1 MGVWERDGTMAC
13 TTVKRNG
20 FVCLTELAVA
30 VAMVSLVLTM
40 TLSSVS
46 WDRERHM
53 VDMLTRQLALDL
65 QTLRQ
70 HSLGNG
76 NTKSDMW
83 ILRVDGNMYYIK
95 QNYTRRKEQ
104 RYPGEISVAPL
115 GKEIYFHDT
124 GKPEGTMSFTIS
136 SQDKAYS
143 RKVIVASQT
152 GRIRL
157 Q

>member
-1 MGVWERDGTMAC
+1 MAY
-13 TTVKRNG
+13 TAVKQNG
-20 FVCLTELAVA
+20 FVCLTEVA
-30 VAMVSLVLTM
+30 VAAAILSLVLTM
-40 TLSSVS
+40 AMSSVT
-46 WDRERHM
+46 WDRERHS
-53 VDMLTRQLALDL
+53 VDILTRQLALDL
-65 QTLRQ
+65 QKLRQ

-83 ILRVDGNMYYIK
+83 VLRIDGDMYYIK
-95 QNYTRRKEQ
+95 QNYTRRKEL
-104 RYPGEISVAPL
+104 RYPGKVSITPW

-136 SQDKAYS
+136 SQDKTYS